1 MVLRFGDE
9 ARQCKNVFRISFA
22 QFTRRKFESYTY
34 IVFASE
40 TRCTITAW
48 YDLLMGR
55 AIFFLIYLNRKY
67 GKREKKNIL
76 ET

>member
-1 MVLRFGDE
+1 MALRLGGE

-40 TRCTITAW
+40 TRGTITAW
-48 YDLLMGR
+48 CNLLMGP
-55 AIFFLIYLNRKY
+55 AIFFLIDLNRKY
-67 GKREKKNIL
+67 GKREKRIY
-76 ET
+76 

>member
-1 MVLRFGDE
+1 MAFRFGDE

-40 TRCTITAW
+40 TRGTITAW
-48 YDLLMGR
+48 CDLLMGR
-55 AIFFLIYLNRKY
+55 AFSFNLP
-67 GKREKKNIL
+67 
-76 ET
+76 